1 MFYERTEGHL
11 WWEGAGV
18 CHTDTDGTAG
28 ALAHMSCM
36 MSAIPSASPVM
47 QNSPLLL
54 KAEGSA
60 VSKAVTV
67 AEIVRRRL
75 RGLHQNTQIRLA
87 TGSHSD
93 EQRTSWPPMPSI
105 AITLSTA
112 PLDPTQPG

>member
-1 MFYERTEGHL
+1 MSELRVTSGGKVQAYVTQTL
-11 WWEGAGV
+11 M
-18 CHTDTDGTAG
+18 
-28 ALAHMSCM
+28 AL
-36 MSAIPSASPVM
+36 

-75 RGLHQNTQIRLA
+75 RGLHQNTQIGLA